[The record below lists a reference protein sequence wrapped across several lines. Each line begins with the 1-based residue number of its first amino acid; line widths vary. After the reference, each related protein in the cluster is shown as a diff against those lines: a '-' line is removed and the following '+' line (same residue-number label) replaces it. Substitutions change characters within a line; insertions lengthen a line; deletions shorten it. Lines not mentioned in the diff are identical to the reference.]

1 MLSKKVFEDFFK
13 DDILSA
19 LLFYYLP
26 KIMDD
31 GHDECPSRRGKAR
44 RGEGNQADDSKEV
57 KIPKMGSKKSP
68 GIKTKQISKS
78 KVVQDSYTKCCN
90 FLAAQGKMITELKYS
105 PII

>member
-19 LLFYYLP
+19 LFFDYLP
-26 KIMDD
+26 EIMKN
-31 GHDECPSRRGKAR
+31 GHDECLSRQGKAR
-44 RGEGNQADDSKEV
+44 RGEGNQADDSEEV

-78 KVVQDSYTKCCN
+78 SEVHKRFTHCCN
-90 FLAAQGKMITELKYS
+90 FLAAQGEMIAALKYS